1 MSRLTLRPEP
11 SFPTYG
17 SGRFLAVAENLST
30 ALEEV
35 GPGDQQAANDQRTD
49 RDPEI
54 EGPLGRGIERRIVHA
69 TGVDDEGHR
78 ANRTFDRP
86 ADNGGLGVVTA
97 LVFGHRRQAGTRPG
111 LALVHGNV
119 TLGRGR
125 STVRRDTT
133 RL

>member
-11 SFPTYG
+11 SFPTCG

-35 GPGDQQAANDQRTD
+35 WPGDQGAANDQRTD

-69 TGVDDEGHR
+69 TGGDDEGHR
-78 ANRTFDRP
+78 ANRTSDRR
-86 ADNGGLGVVTA
+86 ADNGGFSAVPSR
-97 LVFGHRRQAGTRPG
+97 VFGHG
-111 LALVHGNV
+111 
-119 TLGRGR
+119 
-125 STVRRDTT
+125 
-133 RL
+133 